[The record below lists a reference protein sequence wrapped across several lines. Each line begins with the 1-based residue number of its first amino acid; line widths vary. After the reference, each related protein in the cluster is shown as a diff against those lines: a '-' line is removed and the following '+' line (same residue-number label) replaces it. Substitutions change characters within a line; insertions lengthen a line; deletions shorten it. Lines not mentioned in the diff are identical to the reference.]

1 MSQTSAEFIE
11 VFLKMRHEADTEGV
25 AGVQPL
31 LLHQEVHG
39 LGQTLVVANPEGLH
53 TAGLTEPGLD
63 LLSQLAAVLFSAGMV
78 LEVFDMFDRHLDDL
92 RLLDPAAALLEVGG
106 RDESAE
112 VRQAVVHA
120 VAAALLYD
128 SV

>member
-1 MSQTSAEFIE
+1 MCDDVLRIRLTSAEFVE
-11 VFLKMRHEADTEGV
+11 MFLQVSHESHTETV
-25 AGVQPL
+25 AGVETF

-78 LEVFDMFDRHLDDL
+78 LQMFDMFDGHLYDL
-92 RLLDPAAALLEVGG
+92 RLLNPAATFLQ
-106 RDESAE
+106 
-112 VRQAVVHA
+112 VR
-120 VAAALLYD
+120 
-128 SV
+128 

>member
-1 MSQTSAEFIE
+1 MCDDVLRIQLTSAEFVE
-11 VFLKMRHEADTEGV
+11 MFLQVSHESHTETV
-25 AGVQPL
+25 AGVEAF

-78 LEVFDMFDRHLDDL
+78 LQMFDMFDGHLYDL
-92 RLLDPAAALLEVGG
+92 RLLNPAATFLQ
-106 RDESAE
+106 
-112 VRQAVVHA
+112 VR
-120 VAAALLYD
+120 
-128 SV
+128 